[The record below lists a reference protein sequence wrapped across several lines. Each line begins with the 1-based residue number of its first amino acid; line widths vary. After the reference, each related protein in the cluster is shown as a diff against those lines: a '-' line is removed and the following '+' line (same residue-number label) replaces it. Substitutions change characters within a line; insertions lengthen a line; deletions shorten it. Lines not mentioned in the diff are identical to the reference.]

1 MLKFGL
7 VDDVIP
13 EPLGGAHWDYD
24 EAAEYFKKLSNP
36 GHSKALQQ
44 IPARTKNRGPDRK
57 NSGAWVFGMKR
68 IRMVLQKAPTTFI
81 NN

>member
-24 EAAEYFKKLSNP
+24 EAAQIVKNYLIPNI
-36 GHSKALQQ
+36 KALQQ
-44 IPARTKNRGPDRK
+44 VPAEQRIKDRIEK
-57 NSGAWVFGMKR
+57 FG
-68 IRMVLQKAPTTFI
+68 RMGFWEETNPEEMS
-81 NN
+81 NEHH

>member
-24 EAAEYFKKLSNP
+24 EAAEILKNYLIPAIKE
-36 GHSKALQQ
+36 LQQ
-44 IPARTKNRGPDRK
+44 ITPEQRVKDRIEKFGRMGFWDETSLPASIEEN
-57 NSGAWVFGMKR
+57 
-68 IRMVLQKAPTTFI
+68 
-81 NN
+81 